1 MKSNFENWKEKKCY
15 MYIFVNKI
23 YNSNNELL
31 ADTIK
36 VDYNSQSMFDYAMSN
51 ANMIYEIGMHSNGC
65 IYQIPFVFANDYK
78 SEAAVYD
85 NYEKIV
91 SELKPMYQF
100 KHNGQQTHII

>member
-1 MKSNFENWKEKKCY
+1 

-23 YNSNNELL
+23 YNSNNVLL
-31 ADTIK
+31 AEHIK
-36 VDYNSQSMFDYAMSN
+36 VEYNSQSIFNYAMNN
-51 ANMIYEIGMHSNGC
+51 ANMVYEIGMHSKGC
-65 IYQIPFVFANDYK
+65 IYQIPFEFANEHK